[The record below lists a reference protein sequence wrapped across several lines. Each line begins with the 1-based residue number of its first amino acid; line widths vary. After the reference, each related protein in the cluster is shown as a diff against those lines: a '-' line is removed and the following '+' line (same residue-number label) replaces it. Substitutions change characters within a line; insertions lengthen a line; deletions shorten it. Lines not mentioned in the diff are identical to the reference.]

1 MQGLQIY
8 QPQLFYYIDIEK
20 LVPQNHIL
28 RKIDKVFDLSFVR
41 QLTQSFYC
49 NSNGR
54 PSVDPELFFR
64 MILVGYIFGIEHDR
78 KLCEEIT
85 CNLAYR
91 WYCKLNLEDSV
102 PDHSSLSRI
111 RDRYGEKTFEVFF
124 DKVVEICREKGLVK
138 GKRIITDST
147 LIEADASLDS
157 MVARDAVQDGGTT
170 EPRQDMTAPF
180 PTRKLTNKT
189 HVSTTDPESTLARKE
204 GTARKL
210 KYKVHTSIDANSR
223 VILDNKVTTGACHET
238 QVYLDRL
245 KYIESKYA
253 LSIKEAIADR
263 GYGATENIQSLR
275 DKNIKVFIP
284 LFSSRSGQV
293 LKMEEHGFIY
303 NKEGDYYQCPEG
315 KYLKR
320 AGTYRNSTPYR
331 SKAIECRRCPASMT
345 CMAAKNRKR
354 EWRYIARSTNQD
366 FFEEQLMYMKEP
378 LFQSAMK
385 ERMWKIEGINA
396 EAKNLHALK
405 RAKYRGISKV
415 QIQAYMTG
423 AVQNLKRLVGATLQN
438 ILRTI
443 YNLITKS
450 LYYRLSLS

>member
-1 MQGLQIY
+1 MQGLQVY
-8 QPQLFYYIDIEK
+8 QPKLFYNLDIEK
-20 LVPQNHIL
+20 LIPQNHIL

-49 NSNGR
+49 HSNGR

-78 KLCEEIT
+78 RLCEEIT

-91 WYCKLNLEDSV
+91 WYCKLNLEDSI
-102 PDHSSLSRI
+102 PDHSSLSKI
-111 RDRYGEKTFEVFF
+111 RDRYGEKIFEVFF
-124 DKVVEICREKGLVK
+124 DKVVEVCKEKGLVN
-138 GKRIITDST
+138 GERIITDGT
-147 LIEADASLDS
+147 LIEANASLDS
-157 MVARDAVQDGGTT
+157 MVARDAVQNGNTT
-170 EPRQDMTAPF
+170 ESHQDITAPL

-189 HVSTTDPESTLARKE
+189 HVSTTDPDSTLARK
-204 GTARKL
+204 GGAAQKL
-210 KYKVHTSIDANSR
+210 KYKVHTSIDADSR

-245 KYIESKYA
+245 KYIENKYA
-253 LSIKEAIADR
+253 LSIQEAIADR
-263 GYGATENIQSLR
+263 GYGAAENIQSLM
-275 DKNIKVFIP
+275 DKNIKAFIP

-293 LKMEEHGFIY
+293 LKIEKHGFIY
-303 NKEGDYYQCPEG
+303 NKEEDYYQCPEG

-320 AGTYRNSTPYR
+320 AGTYRNNTPYR
-331 SKAIECRRCPASMT
+331 SKAKECRICPRSMN
-345 CMAAKNRKR
+345 CMAIKNKRR
-354 EWRYIARSTNQD
+354 EWRYIARSTTQD

-378 LFQSAMK
+378 FFQSAMK

-396 EAKNLHALK
+396 EAKILHALK

-423 AVQNLKRLVGATLQN
+423 AVQNLKRLVGAALQD
-438 ILRTI
+438 ILRAI
-443 YNLITKS
+443 YNLVPEITLLQPKFI
-450 LYYRLSLS
+450 

>member
-1 MQGLQIY
+1 MQGLQVY
-8 QPQLFYYIDIEK
+8 QPQLFYYLNIEK

-49 NSNGR
+49 HSNGR

-78 KLCEEIT
+78 RLCEEIT

-124 DKVVEICREKGLVK
+124 DKVIEVCRTKGLVK
-138 GKRIITDST
+138 GERIITDST
-147 LIEADASLDS
+147 LIAADASLDS
-157 MVARDAVQDGGTT
+157 MAVRDAVQDDGTT
-170 EPRQDMTAPF
+170 VPRQDMTAPY

-189 HVSTTDPESTLARKE
+189 HVSTTDPDSTLARK
-204 GTARKL
+204 GGAAQKL
-210 KYKVHTSIDANSR
+210 KYKVHTSIDADSR

-238 QVYLDRL
+238 QVYLNRL
-245 KYIESKYA
+245 KYIENKYA
-253 LSIKEAIADR
+253 LSIQEAIADR
-263 GYGATENIQSLR
+263 GYGAAENIQSLR
-275 DKNIKVFIP
+275 GKNIKAFIP

-293 LKMEEHGFIY
+293 LKIEKHGFIY
-303 NKEGDYYQCPEG
+303 NKEEDYYKCPEG

-320 AGTYRNSTPYR
+320 AGTYRNNTPYR
-331 SKAIECRRCPASMT
+331 SKAKECRICPRSMD
-345 CMAAKNRKR
+345 CMAIKNKRR
-354 EWRYIARSTNQD
+354 EWRYIARSTIQD
-366 FFEEQLMYMKEP
+366 FFEEHLMYMQEP
-378 LFQSAMK
+378 FFQSAMK
-385 ERMWKIEGINA
+385 ERLWKIEGINA

-405 RAKYRGISKV
+405 RARYRGLSKV
-415 QIQAYMTG
+415 QIQAYMT
-423 AVQNLKRLVGATLQN
+423 AVVQNLKRLVVATIQVVLWA
-438 ILRTI
+438 I
-443 YNLITKS
+443 YNLVAEITLLPLKFI
-450 LYYRLSLS
+450 